1 MSNISTNWKTLSSKI
16 ILKNKYMQIREDQV
30 IRPDGKET
38 TYYYRDREPFSILI
52 PLQGD
57 EVYLVQQYRY
67 SVRSLSW
74 EFPMGYVEGKNPYD
88 TAVIE
93 LKEETGFSAG
103 KLTEIGK
110 FWVGVGGSNQYGY
123 VYIAEDLIEGEATP
137 EEGEFLE
144 LKKFKI
150 SEVDDM
156 IKRGDILDGP
166 TIVAYHYFKNFNKN
180 I

>member
-1 MSNISTNWKTLSSKI
+1 MSHVSDNWKTLSSKI
-16 ILKNKYMQIREDQV
+16 ILKNKYMQIREDEV
-30 IRPDGKET
+30 LRPDGKQT
-38 TYYYRDREPFSILI
+38 TYYYRDKEPFSIII
-52 PLQGD
+52 PVEGD
-57 EVYLVQQYRY
+57 EVYLVQQFRY
-67 SVRSLSW
+67 AVKSLSW

-93 LKEETGFSAG
+93 LKEETGLKA
-103 KLTEIGK
+103 KNLTEIGK

-123 VYIAEDLIEGEATP
+123 VYVAQNLIQGEAEP
-137 EEGEFLE
+137 EDGEFFE

-156 IKRGDILDGP
+156 INKGEILDGP

-180 I
+180 R